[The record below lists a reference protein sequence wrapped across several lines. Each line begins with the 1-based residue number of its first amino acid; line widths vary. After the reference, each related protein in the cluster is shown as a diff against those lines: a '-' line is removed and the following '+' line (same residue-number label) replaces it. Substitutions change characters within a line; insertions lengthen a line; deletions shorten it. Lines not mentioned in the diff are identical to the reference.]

1 MKYKII
7 GDSCMDVTL
16 EDRKD
21 PTLELVPLTLTV
33 GGYDIIDDAS
43 FDQKDFLR
51 RVAACPECPKSA
63 CPSPEAYLNAI
74 KRGNADMVFIITLSH
89 HLSGSYNSA
98 MVAKSMYEEESGTS
112 KVLVLSSESASAGES
127 VLGFRIREMAEAGME
142 FEEICEKITK
152 IRDELIVMFVLE
164 SLDTLR
170 KNGRLTGLQA
180 IVANVLNIKPVMIG
194 EHGVIQKAG
203 QARGI
208 NKALARMVEQALQL
222 VKGGTEDKILAI
234 TSCNCPQR
242 AEMVK
247 EMFLSKASF
256 QRVYLADTAGVSSLY
271 AGDGGVIVNIL

>member
-1 MKYKII
+1 MTYKII

-16 EDRKD
+16 EDRND
-21 PTLELVPLTLTV
+21 PALELVPLTLTV

-43 FDQKDFLR
+43 FDQKDFLK

-63 CPSPEAYLNAI
+63 CPSPEAYLSAI
-74 KRGNADMVFIITLSH
+74 KKGNADMVFIITLSH

-98 MVAKSMYEEESGTS
+98 MVAKSMYEEEGGTS
-112 KVLVLSSESASAGES
+112 QVLVLSSESASAGES

-152 IRDELIVMFVLE
+152 IRDELVVMFVLE

-170 KNGRLTGLQA
+170 KNGRLTGIQA
-180 IVANVLNIKPVMIG
+180 IVANVLNIKPVMVG
-194 EHGVIQKAG
+194 EHGVIQKAS

-208 NKALARMVEQALQL
+208 NKALARMVEHALQL

-234 TSCNCPQR
+234 TNCNCPQR